1 MGIYVRNRK
10 TLEMKKVSHTRFTTL
25 IATFLVVFLRTLRI
39 GYGLGYDVGKKT
51 QLKESDVV
59 LIFNDLENTSFTPK
73 KFYEYLKQVNIKFP
87 EIIFAQSMKECG
99 FKSSLFKNNNNL
111 FGMREAS
118 RRPNLQSDIVNGYGY
133 YDNWKL
139 SVIDYALYQANIGV
153 NKLKTED
160 QYLEFIKE
168 MGYFDVDHPN
178 NVTYLSD
185 VKSIAKNIEKYI
197 KE

>member
-1 MGIYVRNRK
+1 MGIYIRNKK
-10 TLEMKKVSHTRFTTL
+10 TLEMKKVNSNSIINIVSIYLLVLMTTL
-25 IATFLVVFLRTLRI
+25 VV
-39 GYGLGYDVGKKT
+39 GYKSGVNTGKKAQIT
-51 QLKESDVV
+51 EKDVV

-73 KFYEYLKQVNIKFP
+73 KFYEYLKKVNIKFP
-87 EIIFAQSMKECG
+87 EIVFAQSMKECG

-139 SVIDYALYQANIGV
+139 SVVDYALYQSNIGV
-153 NKLKTED
+153 TKLKTED

-185 VKSIAKNIEKYI
+185 VKSIAKNIERYI

>member
-1 MGIYVRNRK
+1 M
-10 TLEMKKVSHTRFTTL
+10 
-25 IATFLVVFLRTLRI
+25 ATLVV
-39 GYGLGYDVGKKT
+39 GYKTGVSTGKKAQIT
-51 QLKESDVV
+51 EKDVV

-73 KFYEYLKQVNIKFP
+73 KFYEYLKKVNIKFP
-87 EIIFAQSMKECG
+87 EIVFAQSMKECG

-139 SVIDYALYQANIGV
+139 SVVDYALYQSNIGV
-153 NKLKTED
+153 TKLKTED

-185 VKSIAKNIEKYI
+185 VKSIAKNIERYI

>member
-10 TLEMKKVSHTRFTTL
+10 TLEMKKISHTKFSTL
-25 IATFLVVFLRTLRI
+25 IATFLAVFLITLRI
-39 GYGLGYDVGKKT
+39 GYELGYDVGKKT
-51 QLKESDVV
+51 QINEKDVV

-73 KFYEYLKQVNIKFP
+73 KFYKYLKKINIKFP
-87 EIIFAQSMKECG
+87 EIVFAQSMKECG

-111 FGMREAS
+111 FGMRGAS
-118 RRPNLQSDIVNGYGY
+118 KRPNLQNGVNDGYGY

-139 SVIDYALYQANIGV
+139 SVVDYALYQVTIGV
-153 NKLKTED
+153 TKLKTED

-168 MGYFDVDHPN
+168 MGYFDVDHPG

-185 VKSIAKNIEKYI
+185 VKSIAKNIDKYI
-197 KE
+197 KD

>member
-10 TLEMKKVSHTRFTTL
+10 TLEMKKVSHTKFTTL
-25 IATFLVVFLRTLRI
+25 IATFLVVFLITLRI